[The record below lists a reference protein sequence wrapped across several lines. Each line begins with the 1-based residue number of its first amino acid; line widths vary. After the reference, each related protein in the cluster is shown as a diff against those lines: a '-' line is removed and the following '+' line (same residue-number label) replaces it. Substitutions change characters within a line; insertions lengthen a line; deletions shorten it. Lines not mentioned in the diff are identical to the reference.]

1 MAKESGQVREQGDGQ
16 RQAGR
21 RREIILESEYNACFG
36 CGQNN
41 PAGLRLTFYETD
53 AGVEA
58 EYTVPQQFA
67 GPPGIAHGG
76 IQAAI
81 LDETLCVAAF
91 AKAGTQV
98 VTGEMTIRYV
108 RPVPT
113 ATPILARAR
122 IVDRKDRSF
131 FIEGAIYVAATGE
144 ELTRARGRFFAQDV

>member
-1 MAKESGQVREQGDGQ
+1 MAKESGGMRGERDGQ
-16 RQAGR
+16 REAGGR
-21 RREIILESEYNACFG
+21 REVILESEYNACFG
-36 CGQNN
+36 CGHKN

-53 AGVEA
+53 EEVEA
-58 EYTVPQQFA
+58 EYTVPEQFA

-113 ATPILARAR
+113 LTPILARAR
-122 IVDRKDRSF
+122 VVDRKDRSF
-131 FIEGAIYVAATGE
+131 FIEGEIYLTATGE

>member
-1 MAKESGQVREQGDGQ
+1 MPEESRQVRGQRDGQ
-16 RQAGR
+16 RKAGR

-36 CGQNN
+36 CGQKN
-41 PAGLRLTFYETD
+41 PAGLRLTFYETEE
-53 AGVEA
+53 GVEA
-58 EYTVPQQFA
+58 EYTVPEQFA

-113 ATPILARAR
+113 ARPILARAR

-131 FIEGAIYVAATGE
+131 FIEGAIHLAATGE
-144 ELTRARGRFFAQDV
+144 ELTRAHGRFFAQEV